1 MATIPQP
8 DPQPD
13 QGPAESPQPTTP
25 PAEVAPMPGD
35 VDVPDP
41 GAGNPV

>member
-1 MATIPQP
+1 MATIPPP

-13 QGPAESPQPTTP
+13 QGPVETPQPSTP
-25 PAEVAPMPGD
+25 PAEVQPIPGD

-41 GAGNPV
+41 GVE